1 MLYNRIISEDK
12 NGYSNVII
20 RNMNKIDYSFH
31 LHRII
36 NRLFIIMSSKNATN
50 AIVETPTTGDK
61 KKKKIVK
68 KKIIRK
74 ELAENSVSCEI
85 KQNMNE
91 KCMDAYESEYI
102 TVLSEMERITYNIAK
117 DHLGTSFNLQKSIG
131 FIKWYEN
138 SKT

>member
-61 KKKKIVK
+61 KKKRDK
-68 KKIIRK
+68 
-74 ELAENSVSCEI
+74 
-85 KQNMNE
+85 
-91 KCMDAYESEYI
+91 
-102 TVLSEMERITYNIAK
+102 
-117 DHLGTSFNLQKSIG
+117 
-131 FIKWYEN
+131 
-138 SKT
+138 